1 MVDSLFTLT
10 TGARNKQVV
19 ERLRSGETL
28 HTIGVSLGVSRQRV
42 LQIAQAY
49 GADASVGIALR
60 REHRQKALLAVQDAR
75 CRSTWGLSYTEY
87 RRLLGLPSKP
97 TYAFQQQR
105 RNAKLRGIPWH
116 LSLGDWWRVWEASGR
131 WLARGRGS
139 YGLWRIGNRGAYTVG
154 NVVIRTAEDNDAAED

>member
-19 ERLRSGETL
+19 ERLRSGDTL
-28 HTIGVSLGVSRQRV
+28 ASVGVSLGVSRQRV

-49 GADASVGIALR
+49 GVDASAGIQLR
-60 REHRQKALLAVQDAR
+60 RQRRQKDFAAEQDAR
-75 CRSTWGLSYTEY
+75 CRSTRGLSYTEY
-87 RRLLGLPSKP
+87 RRLLGLSSKP

-131 WLARGRGS
+131 WSERGRGG
-139 YGLWRIGNRGAYTVG
+139 YGLWRIGNRGAYAVG

>member
-1 MVDSLFTLT
+1 MIDSLFTLT

-28 HTIGVSLGVSRQRV
+28 ASVGISLGVSRQRV

-49 GADASVGIALR
+49 GADASAGIQLR
-60 REHRQKALLAVQDAR
+60 RQRRQKAFAASQDAR
-75 CRSTWGLSYTEY
+75 CSAKWGLSCAEY
-87 RRLLGLPSKP
+87 RRLLALPGRP

-116 LSLGDWWRVWEASGR
+116 LSLGDWWRVWEASGK
-131 WLARGRGS
+131 WLRRGRSG
-139 YGLWRIGNRGAYTVG
+139 YGLWRIGNRGAYIVG